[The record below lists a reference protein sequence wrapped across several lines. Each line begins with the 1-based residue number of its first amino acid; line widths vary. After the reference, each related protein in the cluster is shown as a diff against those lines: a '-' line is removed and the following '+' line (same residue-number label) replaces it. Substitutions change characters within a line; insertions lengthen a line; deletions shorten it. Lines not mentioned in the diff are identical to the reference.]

1 MAITPFYV
9 LNPLAWIWLPV
20 HAMELADDITGA
32 LISAVT
38 VVIHPAVFVIRT
50 LSSMIFGYEEDSDCD
65 WGVEAEEQDLQ
76 LAMTIGVFS

>member
-1 MAITPFYV
+1 
-9 LNPLAWIWLPV
+9 
-20 HAMELADDITGA
+20 MELADDITGA

-65 WGVEAEEQDLQ
+65 WGVDAEEQDLE